1 MTIEEIK
8 DKLST
13 LLGQPYTVQV
23 YFVLKQDE
31 NLILRLADIEDEKTE
46 PEVDK
51 LFLEY
56 MTDTVL
62 NNNDLQVCELSTAD
76 ERTNAI
82 FHYDYTEYPEEL
94 EVFQSFDIK
103 QATKEVEKFNF
114 EHDNLS
120 RLCGYIIYIGS
131 MEDGVS
137 LFKKHYPISL
147 IKRDSFL
154 LGAIKSKQRFEL
166 VTGDDIIRLN
176 GAVQLFRI
184 NGEIF
189 VIDIKVLERN
199 MGFNQ
204 LIYKA
209 ADETVQAIE
218 ELAIIED
225 IQVLRDSAEDIA
237 FARKLSRVKKSSPI
251 FKLNISKETIIEFT
265 KTTHDL
271 SGRFKYSED
280 GNEIRLDTKKS
291 KDAFITLMNDAFLRS
306 ELTKQF
312 YEAKAKDNI
321 TQNN

>member
-114 EHDNLS
+114 EQDNLS

-189 VIDIKVLERN
+189 VMDIKVLERN

>member
-114 EHDNLS
+114 EQDNLS

-237 FARKLSRVKKSSPI
+237 FARKLSREP
-251 FKLNISKETIIEFT
+251 LNK
-265 KTTHDL
+265 
-271 SGRFKYSED
+271 
-280 GNEIRLDTKKS
+280 
-291 KDAFITLMNDAFLRS
+291 
-306 ELTKQF
+306 
-312 YEAKAKDNI
+312 
-321 TQNN
+321 

>member
-23 YFVLKQDE
+23 YFVLKQDG
-31 NLILRLADIEDEKTE
+31 NLVLRLADIEDQKTE

-114 EHDNLS
+114 EQDNLS

-237 FARKLSRVKKSSPI
+237 FARKLSKVKKSSPI

>member
-23 YFVLKQDE
+23 YFVLKQDG
-31 NLILRLADIEDEKTE
+31 NLVLRLADIEDEKTE

-103 QATKEVEKFNF
+103 QATKKVAKFNF
-114 EHDNLS
+114 EQDNLS

-176 GAVQLFRI
+176 GAVQLFQI

-218 ELAIIED
+218 GLAIIED

-237 FARKLSRVKKSSPI
+237 FARKLSKVKKSSPI

-271 SGRFKYSED
+271 SGRFKYSEN

>member
-23 YFVLKQDE
+23 YFVLKQDG
-31 NLILRLADIEDEKTE
+31 NLVLRLADIEDEKTE

-114 EHDNLS
+114 EQDNLS

-176 GAVQLFRI
+176 GAVQLFQI

-218 ELAIIED
+218 GLAIIED

-237 FARKLSRVKKSSPI
+237 FARKLSKVKKSSPI

>member
-114 EHDNLS
+114 EQDNLS

-176 GAVQLFRI
+176 GAVQRFRI

>member
-62 NNNDLQVCELSTAD
+62 NNNDLQVCELSTSD

-114 EHDNLS
+114 EQDNLS

-209 ADETVQAIE
+209 ADETVQALE

-225 IQVLRDSAEDIA
+225 LQVLRDSAEDIA

>member
-114 EHDNLS
+114 EQDNLS

-291 KDAFITLMNDAFLRS
+291 KDAFITLMNDAFLCS

>member
-114 EHDNLS
+114 EQDNLG

>member
-31 NLILRLADIEDEKTE
+31 NLILRLADIETE

-114 EHDNLS
+114 EQDNLS

>member
-114 EHDNLS
+114 EQDNLS

-251 FKLNISKETIIEFT
+251 FKLNISEETIIEFT

>member
-1 MTIEEIK
+1 M
-8 DKLST
+8 
-13 LLGQPYTVQV
+13 
-23 YFVLKQDE
+23 
-31 NLILRLADIEDEKTE
+31 
-46 PEVDK
+46 
-51 LFLEY
+51 
-56 MTDTVL
+56 
-62 NNNDLQVCELSTAD
+62 
-76 ERTNAI
+76 
-82 FHYDYTEYPEEL
+82 
-94 EVFQSFDIK
+94 
-103 QATKEVEKFNF
+103 
-114 EHDNLS
+114 
-120 RLCGYIIYIGS
+120 
-131 MEDGVS
+131 
-137 LFKKHYPISL
+137 
-147 IKRDSFL
+147 